1 MVNKIIGS
9 VKLNK
14 NKSKSINEIKRKKDK
29 NNKYNKKINLSK
41 EEYQWTPWPG
51 LIDD

>member
-1 MVNKIIGS
+1 MAKNIKGS

-14 NKSKSINEIKRKKDK
+14 NKSKNLQRKKDK

-41 EEYQWTPWPG
+41 AEYQWTPWPG